1 MALSQ
6 KHRVALYELLLPQ
19 VGDEVTEA
27 FLAEFPAGEGEALVT
42 NTLLRAEMA
51 ELRGELRTEMAG
63 LRTEMHVLSAATNR
77 RMTTVALGVT
87 GVLLTAGGVMTTV
100 LISALG

>member
-1 MALSQ
+1 MALST
-6 KHRVALYELLLPQ
+6 KHRLALYEHFQPQ

-27 FLAEFPAGEGEALVT
+27 LLAEFPAREGDELVT
-42 NTLLRAEMA
+42 KTFLRAELA
-51 ELRGELRTEMAG
+51 ELRTEM
-63 LRTEMHVLSAATNR
+63 HDLSAATNR

-100 LISALG
+100 IITTLR